1 MLELHRKLLG
11 DSVRNAAFVEAL
23 RKAIVPGKSVVVDV
37 GAGTGFLSFVAQ
49 SLGAKECWLIESGE
63 VLSLARALGER
74 NGMERCH
81 YVHKN
86 SYDVTQELKADIV
99 ISETLGNH
107 ALEESII
114 EILRDAKRFLAP
126 RGIMIPSHIT
136 QFVAPVVSRR
146 LYDEI
151 NVWDRVGYG
160 LDFSEAKRMSQS
172 AMYVKTILPSDISPL
187 PSDTRTLEKI
197 DLRTN
202 NDSVRTRS
210 IEWTFDDHA
219 TVYGYALWWE
229 CELVPDITLS
239 TSPESAPTHWEQIF
253 LPVLDPIE
261 VNEGERLMLQYE
273 CDTTLDVKINVAWHS
288 TVWTTAGAPRAHI
301 SMDMRDGYFPLSR

>member
-11 DSVRNAAFVEAL
+11 DSVRNAAFAEAL
-23 RKAIVPGKSVVVDV
+23 KKSVVPGKSVVVDV
-37 GAGTGFLSFVAQ
+37 GAGTGLLSFLAEKY
-49 SLGAKECWLIESGE
+49 GAKECWLIESGE
-63 VLSLARALGER
+63 VISLARVLGER
-74 NGMERCH
+74 NAMKQCH

-86 SYDVTQELKADIV
+86 SCDVRQELKADIV

-107 ALEESII
+107 ALEENII

-126 RGIMIPSHIT
+126 KGVMIPSHIA

-160 LDFSEAKRMSQS
+160 LDFSEAKRMAQN

-187 PSDTRTLEKI
+187 PPDTKMLESI
-197 DLRTN
+197 DLRAN
-202 NDSVRTRS
+202 NDSIRSRT
-210 IEWTFDDHA
+210 IEWTFGSDA

-229 CELVPDITLS
+229 CELIPGITLS
-239 TSPESAPTHWEQIF
+239 TSPHNTPTHWEQIY
-253 LPVLDPIE
+253 LPVLDPIK
-261 VNEGERLMLQYE
+261 VNERERLILQYE
-273 CDTTLDVKINVAWHS
+273 CDTTLEIKINVGWNS
-288 TVWTTAGAPRAHI
+288 TVWSKDNIPI
-301 SMDMRDGYFPLSR
+301 SHTSMNMQDGYFPLSR